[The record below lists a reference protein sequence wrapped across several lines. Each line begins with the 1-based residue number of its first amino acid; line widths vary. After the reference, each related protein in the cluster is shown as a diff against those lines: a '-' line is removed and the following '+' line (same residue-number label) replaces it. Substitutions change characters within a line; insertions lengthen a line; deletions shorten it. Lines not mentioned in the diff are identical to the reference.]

1 MARTDAM
8 KLHPLLSRGSLIAL
22 ALVAFVAALPAA
34 TTNSAAAKPVTAR
47 SVATAPVVLLPP
59 PPSVFVL
66 PKKPAEGKDPFFPS
80 ATRVYTSDSATK
92 PKDTI
97 APVGELSLK
106 GISGTAVE
114 PLAII
119 NTTTFT
125 VGEENEV
132 ITTTGRVRVR
142 CIAINMTLGT
152 AIVQVAGER
161 RELRLQELQNLQNL
175 PPKK

>member
-1 MARTDAM
+1 MAPTDAM
-8 KLHPLLSRGSLIAL
+8 KLHLFPLRGSLIAF

-34 TTNSAAAKPVTAR
+34 TTNSAAAKPVTAKN
-47 SVATAPVVLLPP
+47 AAAAPVVLLLPP
-59 PPSVFVL
+59 QSVFVL

-92 PKDTI
+92 PKEAITPI
-97 APVGELSLK
+97 GELSLK

-161 RELRLQELQNLQNL
+161 RELQLQNLQNL